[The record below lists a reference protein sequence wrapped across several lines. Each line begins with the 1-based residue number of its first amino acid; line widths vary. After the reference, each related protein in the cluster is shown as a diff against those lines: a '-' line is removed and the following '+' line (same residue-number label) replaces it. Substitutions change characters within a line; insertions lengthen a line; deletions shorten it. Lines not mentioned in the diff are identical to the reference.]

1 MFMIRILKF
10 YGNLL
15 GYFYDLA
22 APQKVNMKTK
32 QINPFL
38 VNVPVLYPLTIPEK
52 QKLSDVFKWY
62 KMKIMGWVN
71 H

>member
-22 APQKVNMKTK
+22 VPQKVNMKTK

-52 QKLSDVFKWY
+52 TKAF
-62 KMKIMGWVN
+62 
-71 H
+71 